1 MVALFIGTGLPGRST
16 GMMIAPG
23 VFTYAQLLGVLDRLE
38 TPPGFKSELVRGE
51 IVLTPQGRE
60 HSEIIQAG
68 QEAARAAGVPR
79 WRSVSDVLS
88 PFPGSRS
95 GFCPDVSILR
105 RTADRAAKPLPS
117 SDIAAVIEVV
127 SGDLGEKDYGIKV
140 DEYAAAGIDA
150 YLIADPFKGLCT
162 LYSEPVAGRYPTPT
176 THPFGDVVTF
186 VADDTEFVLDT
197 DDWPRT
203 G

>member
-1 MVALFIGTGLPGRST
+1 MTVQDD
-16 GMMIAPG
+16 M
-23 VFTYAQLLGVLDRLE
+23 FTFEELLGVLERLE
-38 TPPGFKSELVRGE
+38 TPPGFKSELVRGG
-51 IVLTPQGRE
+51 IVLSPQGRE

-68 QEAARAAGVPR
+68 QEAARAAGLPR
-79 WRSVSDVLS
+79 WRTVSDVLT
-88 PFPGSRS
+88 PFPGTRS

-105 RTADRAAKPLPS
+105 RTADRQAKPLPS

-150 YLIADPFKGLCT
+150 YLIADPYRGECT
-162 LYSEPVAGRYPTPT
+162 LYAGPVGGRYPEPSV
-176 THPFGDVVTF
+176 HPFGAVVSF

-197 DDWPRT
+197 ADWPRAR
-203 G
+203 